1 MTVLSCFQ
9 KDEQTW
15 GVTLPQIIMIEVPN
29 VKEIATGQASGKI
42 ILMGEHAVVYGEPA
56 IAMPFS
62 ATQVTAVIRR
72 SQEDF
77 LDSAY
82 FTGPLTQVP
91 QSLNNLKELI
101 YMLRQDFA
109 APPLLCT
116 ITSTI
121 PAERGMGSSA
131 AVAVAVTRAF
141 LAWQQVEETPAGL
154 LHYVNQSEK
163 IAHGNPSGIDAAAT
177 SGTEPILFERDKPF
191 HAFPLKL
198 DGCLIV
204 ADTGVKGKTR
214 DTVRDVASL
223 MTTNPQQ
230 AQRAIQQLGDL
241 TRQAKE
247 AISANQA
254 RYLGL
259 LMNEA
264 HTLLQSL
271 SVSDPTLD
279 QLVQVARRN
288 NALGA
293 KLTGGGRG
301 GCMIALATDAH
312 NAAIIANQLENAGA
326 AATWIQR
333 LGYTP
338 AVPVSL

>member
-1 MTVLSCFQ
+1 M
-9 KDEQTW
+9 
-15 GVTLPQIIMIEVPN
+15 
-29 VKEIATGQASGKI
+29 KEIATGQASGKI

-62 ATQVTAVIRR
+62 AAQVTAVIRR
-72 SQEDF
+72 SQTDR

-82 FTGPLTQVP
+82 YTGPLAQVP
-91 QSLNNLKELI
+91 QALNNLKELL
-101 YMLRQDFA
+101 YMLRQDFS

-154 LHYVNQSEK
+154 LHYVNTSEK

-177 SGTEPILFERDKPF
+177 SGREPIFFERDKPF
-191 HAFPLKL
+191 SAFPLNL
-198 DGCLIV
+198 EGCLIV

-223 MTTNPQQ
+223 LKTNPRQ
-230 AQRAIQQLGDL
+230 AQAAIHQLGTL
-241 TRQAKE
+241 TRQARE
-247 AISANQA
+247 AISANQP
-254 RYLGL
+254 RLLGL

-264 HTLLQSL
+264 HTLLQKL
-271 SVSDPTLD
+271 SVSDPMLD
-279 QLVQVARRN
+279 QLVQVARHN
-288 NALGA
+288 GAMGA

-301 GCMIALATDAH
+301 GCMIALAPDARS
-312 NAAIIANQLENAGA
+312 AASIAKQLEDTGA

-333 LGYTP
+333 LGCPP